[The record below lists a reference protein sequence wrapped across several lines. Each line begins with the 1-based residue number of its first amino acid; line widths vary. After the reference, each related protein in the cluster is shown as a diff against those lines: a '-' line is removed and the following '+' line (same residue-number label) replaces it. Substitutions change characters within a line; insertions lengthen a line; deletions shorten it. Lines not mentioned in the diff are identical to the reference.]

1 VAGFRELFGDRAADS
16 AGGTGDQ
23 GISFDERHGGIPSSG
38 LVFQPLGI
46 QLRDRAREPDAAPI
60 ITDIQSQRLCRH
72 REIDDCGR
80 ESADGRKRR
89 RCSAQR
95 KTFPIAT
102 KGSAVRVLGGRVRK
116 IRLTQEG
123 VVLALAVAMCVVFAV
138 ALPNFLTT
146 GNLIAL
152 VRSVSILGILGLGMG
167 LVVIARGIDLAL
179 IATMVVSVS
188 WVLSL
193 TTNSGWNLGSAL
205 LLGAGFV
212 ILIGLINGLLIAY
225 ATIPAIF
232 TTLAM
237 GLVVYGVGRGWLFQV
252 DVQNTPDNSAF
263 FNFLGRTT
271 ILGIPMLIVAFLVL
285 AFVIWLALRWT
296 RFGRFVY
303 AMGDNPAAARIVG
316 LPVRPMIVAE
326 HIIVAL
332 IAYAAGLVMAAASS
346 GMSTRVYN
354 STMIYDVLLVV
365 VLGGIGLSG
374 GRGGVRNILVGT
386 LLVGVLLD
394 GMTIM
399 DVPYIEQN
407 LIKSIILLCAI
418 VVDSIINPRD
428 EQTAQQEQGDI

>member
-1 VAGFRELFGDRAADS
+1 M
-16 AGGTGDQ
+16 
-23 GISFDERHGGIPSSG
+23 
-38 LVFQPLGI
+38 
-46 QLRDRAREPDAAPI
+46 
-60 ITDIQSQRLCRH
+60 
-72 REIDDCGR
+72 
-80 ESADGRKRR
+80 RR
-89 RCSAQR
+89 
-95 KTFPIAT
+95 I
-102 KGSAVRVLGGRVRK
+102 RV
-116 IRLTQEG
+116 TQEG
-123 VVLALAVAMCVVFAV
+123 VVLALAIAMCIVFAI

-152 VRSVSILGILGLGMG
+152 VRSVSILGILGFGMG

-193 TTNSGWNLGSAL
+193 TTNSGVALGPAL

-212 ILIGLINGLLIAY
+212 VLIGLINGLLIAY

-252 DVQNTPDNSAF
+252 DVQNTPQGSALF
-263 FNFLGRTT
+263 EFLGRAT
-271 ILGIPMLIVAFLVL
+271 ILGVPMLIIAFLVL
-285 AFVIWLALRWT
+285 ALAVWAALRWT

-303 AMGDNPAAARIVG
+303 AMGDNPAAARIIG
-316 LPVRPMIVAE
+316 IPVRPMIVAE
-326 HIIVAL
+326 HIITSI
-332 IAYAAGLVMAAASS
+332 IAYAAGLIMAAASS

-374 GRGGVRNILVGT
+374 GRGGVRNVLVGT
-386 LLVGVLLD
+386 LLVGVMLD

-407 LIKSIILLCAI
+407 LIKSIILLGAI
-418 VVDSIINPRD
+418 VLDSFINPRD